1 MLSTIKCTKNKKF
14 SFYVKA
20 EVFDEI
26 ELVISDGLKVWINND
41 EINERKITYESRPSS
56 RKKETKLSYLNSVKN
71 AIIVNPEATTLPNAV
86 EYSYE
91 MTETEGGILNFTL
104 KEKLPNTTLVT
115 VLYKGSFIDKLL
127 LPNET
132 RVSTENNNP
141 LMEFLDTLGSVMHQ
155 KRKSIQDLEN
165 NNKDYQQVIDQ
176 NVADI
181 KLLNEWKENLQ
192 NQMISKMCVVLN
204 SKKREIQ
211 QLREQLGEA
220 PTGSRGR
227 RTAAAAEPEEEKE
240 IEEPAAAK
248 PKATKGRK
256 PAAVKPAAAAAAPK
270 RTARKTN
277 LDKFQSNIKATA
289 NKRTTAAAKNK
300 KKTQL
305 SDDEDEEEEEAEFE
319 DDDDEEEDNEM
330 ELDLQSDSTNTDD
343 GDLLHSSD
351 ESGHENERPKRVRAK
366 RGGGGKTATSK
377 KKNTTT
383 TTSASTSVGGDSGK
397 GFDFERIKRLA
408 EQFDKKDSH
417 NSTTSST
424 TAGGKNKR
432 TATEAN
438 EDSDAT
444 VDEDDPPMKKKFLA
458 NPKNV
463 KEVDG
468 SQIVGFLSSQGGAGA
483 SENNKSYQTTTTG
496 GGNKDDDETNDDASV
511 QVPVAAPPKKTQMEN
526 KKSKSRKLL
535 EVSDDD

>member
-71 AIIVNPEATTLPNAV
+71 AIIVNPEATTLPNTV

-91 MTETEGGILNFTL
+91 MTETEGGILNFTI

-132 RVSTENNNP
+132 SVSSAENNP

-155 KRKSIQDLEN
+155 KHKSIQDLEN
-165 NNKDYQQVIDQ
+165 NNKDYQQLIDQ

-227 RTAAAAEPEEEKE
+227 RTGAAAAEPEEEKE
-240 IEEPAAAK
+240 IDEPAAK
-248 PKATKGRK
+248 PKAARGRK
-256 PAAVKPAAAAAAPK
+256 PAAAKPAAAAAAPK

-277 LDKFQSNIKATA
+277 LDKIQSNIKATA
-289 NKRTTAAAKNK
+289 NKRTTAAAKKN
-300 KKTQL
+300 QL
-305 SDDEDEEEEEAEFE
+305 SDDEEEEAEFE
-319 DDDDEEEDNEM
+319 DDEEDDEEEDNAM

-351 ESGHENERPKRVRAK
+351 ESGHENEIPKRTRAK
-366 RGGGGKTATSK
+366 RGGKAAANK
-377 KKNTTT
+377 KKSATTT
-383 TTSASTSVGGDSGK
+383 TTSTTSAIGGDSGK

-417 NSTTSST
+417 NSTSSAT
-424 TAGGKNKR
+424 TATAIGKNKR
-432 TATEAN
+432 TAAEAN

-444 VDEDDPPMKKKFLA
+444 VDDDDGGPPMKKKFLV

-468 SQIVGFLSSQGGAGA
+468 SQIVGFLSSQGAGA
-483 SENNKSYQTTTTG
+483 SENNNKSHQATSAG
-496 GGNKDDDETNDDASV
+496 GGKDDDETNDEASV